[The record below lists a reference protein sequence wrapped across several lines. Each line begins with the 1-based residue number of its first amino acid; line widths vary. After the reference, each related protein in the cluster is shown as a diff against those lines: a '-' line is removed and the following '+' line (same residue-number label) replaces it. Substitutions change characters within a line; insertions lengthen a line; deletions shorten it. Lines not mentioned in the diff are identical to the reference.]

1 MLSRREDAYDFI
13 AVMAGDQELIQIK
26 EKSKTGK
33 GAYDMCQA
41 IQEMIQEG
49 YQEGYQEGNREGMRH
64 LPGGAGYYFRG

>member
-13 AVMAGDQELIQIK
+13 AVMARDQELIQIK

-49 YQEGYQEGNREGMRH
+49 NLEGMRH
-64 LPGGAGYYFRG
+64 LPGEAGYYFRG

>member
-26 EKSKTGK
+26 EKNKTGK

-49 YQEGYQEGNREGMRH
+49 NLEGMRH
-64 LPGGAGYYFRG
+64 LPGEAGYYFRG

>member
-49 YQEGYQEGNREGMRH
+49 NREGMRH
-64 LPGGAGYYFRG
+64 LPGEAGYYFRG

>member
-1 MLSRREDAYDFI
+1 
-13 AVMAGDQELIQIK
+13 MAGDQELIQIK

-49 YQEGYQEGNREGMRH
+49 YQKGNREGMRH
-64 LPGGAGYYFRG
+64 PPGGAGYYFRG

>member
-49 YQEGYQEGNREGMRH
+49 NREGMRH
-64 LPGGAGYYFRG
+64 PPGGAGYYFRG